1 VPIELPARIGK
12 YELQEFLGGG
22 MSHVYRALDTLIGR
36 TVAVKI
42 LTEAGCQDSD
52 VKERFLAEAR
62 MAGSLTH
69 DNVLGIYDFGEDDQR
84 RPFMVMEF
92 LRGEDLRHAMRN
104 GHTGDLR
111 AKLKIASQVSRAL
124 AYVHTQKIIHR
135 DLKPENIHIN
145 AAGVVKLIDFGI
157 AKTEGLQM
165 TRAGFVLG
173 TPFYMAPEQ
182 VTGENITEQVDVY
195 AFGVL
200 LFELLTGKKPV
211 QADAV
216 ERIFYSILNEPLKM
230 EPLHEACVPQSVC
243 DLVVHCTAKN
253 PAERPQGFTPISA
266 EIDRLM
272 AELDAP
278 TMVLPAPLAPA
289 KAAAA
294 KAAPAKATPA
304 AVVAE
309 PVSPTPPP
317 AIASRPAWQ
326 MPALLVAIAALGAG
340 IYFVAGAG
348 TGKDVKTPATQ
359 VATPPVLAKTID
371 MKGGDMVLVEA
382 GGFLAGAK
390 KEPDTLPAFYIDRT
404 EVSNSTYAQ
413 FCAETKHALPKDFAA
428 GKPDLPVVN
437 VSILDARAFA
447 QWAGKRLPKG
457 REWEKAA
464 RGKEGF
470 LFPWGNEKDPARANV
485 GSGRL
490 LPVSSLPAGASPYGA
505 LNMSGNV
512 WELADQVSPP
522 GDGAFARFTEIF
534 KTLKL
539 APPTREEPWYM
550 IRGQSFGAQEPLDP
564 AGLYDSSTVPE
575 RGAADNIGFRCVK
588 DAQ

>member
-1 VPIELPARIGK
+1 MERLRFPGGGVQLATFDNSPFTRAASQLNNRWVRYRSVPIELPARIGK

-253 PAERPQGFTPISA
+253 PAERPQGFTLISA
-266 EIDRLM
+266 EIDRLI

-294 KAAPAKATPA
+294 KVAPVKAAPAP
-304 AVVAE
+304 VV
-309 PVSPTPPP
+309 PSRFPIPPP
-317 AIASRPAWQ
+317 ATASRPAWL
-326 MPALLVAIAALGAG
+326 MPAVLVVIAALGAG

-348 TGKDVKTPATQ
+348 KESEDAAHTGDDAAGTRQ
-359 VATPPVLAKTID
+359 ND
-371 MKGGDMVLVEA
+371 RHEGRRHGA
-382 GGFLAGAK
+382 GGGGRFSGRR
-390 KEPDTLPAFYIDRT
+390 KEGTGYPARVLHRQDGSQQRRLRAVLRGD
-404 EVSNSTYAQ
+404 E
-413 FCAETKHALPKDFAA
+413 
-428 GKPDLPVVN
+428 
-437 VSILDARAFA
+437 ARAA
-447 QWAGKRLPKG
+447 KR
-457 REWEKAA
+457 
-464 RGKEGF
+464 
-470 LFPWGNEKDPARANV
+470 
-485 GSGRL
+485 
-490 LPVSSLPAGASPYGA
+490 
-505 LNMSGNV
+505 
-512 WELADQVSPP
+512 
-522 GDGAFARFTEIF
+522 
-534 KTLKL
+534 
-539 APPTREEPWYM
+539 
-550 IRGQSFGAQEPLDP
+550 
-564 AGLYDSSTVPE
+564 
-575 RGAADNIGFRCVK
+575 FRCRTSPTCRW
-588 DAQ
+588 

>member
-1 VPIELPARIGK
+1 MELPARIGK

-22 MSHVYRALDTLIGR
+22 MSHVYRARDTLIGR

-69 DNVLGIYDFGEDDQR
+69 DNVLGIYDFGEDDQH

-92 LRGEDLRHAMRN
+92 LRGEDLRHALRN
-104 GHTGDLR
+104 GHTGELR
-111 AKLKIASQVSRAL
+111 NKLKIAAQVACAL

-165 TRAGFVLG
+165 TRAGYVLG

-182 VTGENITEQVDVY
+182 VIGENITEQVDVY

-200 LFELLTGKKPV
+200 LFELLTGRKPV
-211 QADAV
+211 EAEAV

-230 EPLHEACVPQSVC
+230 EPLHEAGVPQSVC
-243 DLVVHCTAKN
+243 GLIARCTAKN
-253 PAERPQGFTPISA
+253 PAERPQGFAPVCA
-266 EIDRLM
+266 ELDRLI

-278 TMVLPAPLAPA
+278 TMVLPTPAPAPL
-289 KAAAA
+289 
-294 KAAPAKATPA
+294 
-304 AVVAE
+304 
-309 PVSPTPPP
+309 PPP
-317 AIASRPAWQ
+317 AAMSRPGWL
-326 MPALLVAIAALGAG
+326 MPAVLVAIVALAAGLYFATRPGAKPG
-340 IYFVAGAG
+340 PQQALA
-348 TGKDVKTPATQ
+348 PQ
-359 VATPPVLAKTID
+359 VLAKTIS
-371 MKGGDMVLVEA
+371 MKGGEMVLVEA
-382 GGFLAGAK
+382 GAFLIGEK
-390 KEPDTLPAFYIDRT
+390 KVHDTLPAFYIDKT
-404 EVSNSTYAQ
+404 EVSNAAYAE
-413 FCAETKHALPKDFAA
+413 FCTESKHALPKGFAA
-428 GKPDLPVVN
+428 DQPELPVVN
-437 VSILDARAFA
+437 VLISDARAFA

-470 LFPWGNEKDPARANV
+470 LYPWGNEPDTARANV
-485 GSGRL
+485 GSGNL
-490 LPVSSLPAGASPYGA
+490 LPVSDLPNGASPYGA

-512 WELADQVSPP
+512 WELMDEMSPP
-522 GDGAFARFTEIF
+522 GPATFARFTNLF
-534 KTLKL
+534 KELKL
-539 APPTREEPWYM
+539 APPTRDEPWYM
-550 IRGQSFGAQEPLDP
+550 VRGQSFSAGEKLEPG
-564 AGLYDSSTVPE
+564 GLWDISTAPE
-575 RGAADNIGFRCVK
+575 RISAIDTGFRCVK
-588 DAQ
+588 EAP